1 MYPNG
6 YGPILKLDISRQAPY
21 HHVTMTHKLE
31 FDEPSHTYRL
41 NGIPVPSVTTI
52 LKPLSGLDKVPSAIL
67 EKAAAYGTA
76 VHYATELYDR
86 AELDEASLPD
96 EFRNAMDAYKGFLLE
111 HAPEWLAIE
120 CRTFHPAL
128 MYAGTVDRVCKI
140 DGKTYVL
147 DIKTTFKLNPAVS
160 AQLAAYAKTPLI
172 AAHGIDGIL
181 SLKLPKSDEPPTYT
195 LETHDMAEGWTTFL
209 SCLQLRNFCMKHKLK
224 GTPFHD

>member
-1 MYPNG
+1 MG
-6 YGPILKLDISRQAPY
+6 TETILKLDLWPKVAYDCDMI
-21 HHVTMTHKLE
+21 HKLE
-31 FDEPSHTYRL
+31 FDELSHTYRL

-52 LKPLSGLDKVPSAIL
+52 LKPLSGLDKVPRPIL

-86 AELDEASLPD
+86 AELDEVSLPD
-96 EFRNAMDAYKGFLLE
+96 EFRNAIEAYKGFLFE
-111 HAPEWLAIE
+111 HSPEWLAIE

-147 DIKTTFKLNPAVS
+147 DLKTTFKLNPAVS

-172 AAHGIDGIL
+172 AEYGIDGIL

-209 SCLQLRNFCMKHKLK
+209 SCLQLRNFCMKHNLK

>member
-21 HHVTMTHKLE
+21 HHGTMTHKLE

-41 NGIPVPSVTTI
+41 NGITVPSVTTI

-111 HAPEWLAIE
+111 HDPEWIAIE

-147 DIKTTFKLNPAVS
+147 DIKTSSIPPYPPS
-160 AQLAAYAKTPLI
+160 
-172 AAHGIDGIL
+172 
-181 SLKLPKSDEPPTYT
+181 SRRMRKLPSLPRTALTESCPSNSQKPMNHQPT
-195 LETHDMAEGWTTFL
+195 H
-209 SCLQLRNFCMKHKLK
+209 
-224 GTPFHD
+224 